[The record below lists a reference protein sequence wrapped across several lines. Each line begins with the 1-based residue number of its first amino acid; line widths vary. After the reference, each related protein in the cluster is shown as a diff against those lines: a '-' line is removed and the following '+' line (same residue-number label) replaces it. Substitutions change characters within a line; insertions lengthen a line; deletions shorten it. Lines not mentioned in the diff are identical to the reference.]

1 MDRGH
6 RTDTTEETSI
16 EENDE
21 SYSDGCRSHSMRHD
35 DAYDG
40 MVFPT
45 ILPPPPLLHEQP
57 TMTTASVYDIRPPN
71 SLQNTMQS
79 RRYNTMNG
87 RLPINA
93 IDNDIYASINKQRKP
108 SRQSVMSHSMR
119 HHQEVPLPPPPPP
132 IKQEQLSPALGLSD
146 TESESRHRYRPRER
160 DSSLSRSDTGSSRSG
175 RSRRSK
181 RVRHSPQ
188 PTTMT
193 PSSNRRAH

>member
-1 MDRGH
+1 
-6 RTDTTEETSI
+6 
-16 EENDE
+16 
-21 SYSDGCRSHSMRHD
+21 MRHD

-57 TMTTASVYDIRPPN
+57 SMTTASVYDVRPPT

-87 RLPINA
+87 RMPINA

-108 SRQSVMSHSMR
+108 SRQNIMSHSMR

-132 IKQEQLSPALGLSD
+132 IKQQQLSPALGLSD
-146 TESESRHRYRPRER
+146 TESESRRPYRPRER
-160 DSSLSRSDTGSSRSG
+160 DSSQSRSDTGTSNSSRSG
-175 RSRRSK
+175 RSKRSK

-188 PTTMT
+188 PTTIT
-193 PSSNRRAH
+193 PSGNRRAYKNSSRRDLESQENIDLVSTNL